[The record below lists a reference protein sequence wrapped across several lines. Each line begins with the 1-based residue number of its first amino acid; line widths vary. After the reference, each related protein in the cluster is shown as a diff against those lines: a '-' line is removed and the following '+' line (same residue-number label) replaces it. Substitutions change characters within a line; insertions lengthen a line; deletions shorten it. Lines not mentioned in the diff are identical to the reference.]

1 MFRVVIY
8 SIITLI
14 LYILIRRVLQT
25 EGFQE
30 TAVIQKLRETID
42 NILSRKSVDVDDD
55 SSEDDEINVNNSP

>member
-42 NILSRKSVDVDDD
+42 NILSRKSVDDDD

>member
-1 MFRVVIY
+1 MLRVVIY

-42 NILSRKSVDVDDD
+42 NILSRKSVDDDD